1 MRMIRPMHRHLA
13 RVIVVIGIAALAM
26 AGCGNP
32 EQKDRDF
39 FTSGSREADQRAEQR
54 VAKVEQL
61 RGEGEDGKD
70 EKKGDPKKI
79 PGAQQAGNAQK
90 SLYERLGGEE
100 GINAIVEDFVPRVLA
115 DPRVNWE
122 RKGITRGGMNLL
134 KRGQSVEWK
143 ATPDNVARL
152 KKHLAQFLALST
164 GGPPTYEGRDMKQVH
179 QGLHITNAEFDASI
193 GDLKATLDKL
203 GIANEEQKG
212 LLSIVETTRP
222 QIASQ
227 R

>member
-1 MRMIRPMHRHLA
+1 MPRHRANVIL
-13 RVIVVIGIAALAM
+13 VIVVGIAALAM
-26 AGCGNP
+26 PGCGNP

-79 PGAQQAGNAQK
+79 PGAQQADAQK

-100 GINAIVEDFVPRVLA
+100 GMVAIVEDFVPRVLA

-143 ATPDNVARL
+143 ATPENVERL

-164 GGPPTYEGRDMKQVH
+164 GGPSTYDGRDMKQVH
-179 QGLHITNAEFDASI
+179 QGLHVTNAEFDASI

-203 GIANEEQKG
+203 GIANEEQKE